1 MMRARFAA
9 VLAVAV
15 CAAGAAQAQA
25 LYRWTDAQGGVHI
38 TDTPPPAS
46 AKHVKV
52 IAPPSADG
60 PTAQEPYELTVALRE
75 FPVTLYTAPQ
85 CGDPCEQARNALNRR
100 GVPFSEVLV
109 ADADTREELKRVADG
124 AEEVPV
130 LFVGRSTQKGFH
142 QESYDALLDAARYPK
157 TGVLKPRSQTEP
169 KPRPVADITT
179 WDEPEPQRGPY
190 TPRFSK

>member
-15 CAAGAAQAQA
+15 CGAGAAQAQA
-25 LYRWTDAQGGVHI
+25 LYRWTDPQGGVHI
-38 TDTPPPAS
+38 TDTRPPAN
-46 AKHVKV
+46 AKDVKV
-52 IAPPSADG
+52 IAPPGAAG
-60 PTAQEPYELTVALRE
+60 PSTQEPYELTVALRE
-75 FPVTLYTAPQ
+75 YPVTLYTAPQ
-85 CGDPCEQARNALNRR
+85 CGDPCEQARAALNRR

-109 ADADTREELKRVADG
+109 ADAATREELKRVAGG

-142 QESYDALLDAARYPK
+142 QESYDSLLDAARYPK
-157 TGVLKPRSQTEP
+157 AGVLKPRSQTEP
-169 KPRPVADITT
+169 KPVPTSDTVSF
-179 WDEPEPQRGPY
+179 DEPEPKPGPY

>member
-9 VLAVAV
+9 VLAIAV

-25 LYRWTDAQGGVHI
+25 LYRWTDEQGGVHI
-38 TDTPPPAS
+38 TDLPPPRG
-46 AKHVKV
+46 AKHIRV
-52 IAPPSADG
+52 IAPPLGAG
-60 PTAQEPYELTVALRE
+60 PSTQEPYELTVAQQE

-85 CGDPCEQARNALNRR
+85 CGDPCEQARSALNRR

-124 AEEVPV
+124 AEAVPV

-157 TGVLKPRSQTEP
+157 TGMLKPRNQTEP
-169 KPRPVADITT
+169 KAQPDAFS
-179 WDEPEPQRGPY
+179 EPEPPPGPY
-190 TPRFSK
+190 APRFSK

>member
-1 MMRARFAA
+1 MMHARLAA

-46 AKHVKV
+46 AKHIRV
-52 IAPPSADG
+52 IGPPSAGG
-60 PTAQEPYELTVALRE
+60 PATQEPYELTVALRE

-85 CGDPCEQARNALNRR
+85 CGDPCEQARAALNRR

-109 ADADTREELKRVADG
+109 ADGATREELKRVADG

-142 QESYDALLDAARYPK
+142 QESYDSLLDAARYPK

-169 KPRPVADITT
+169 KPVPASDSNALA
-179 WDEPEPQRGPY
+179 EPEPQPGPY